1 MRVKG
6 PGQLWGWV
14 LLGDSASGSATTC
27 CLHHPGHASDPSGP
41 MARGP
46 WVTEAAIKGNV
57 IVSTLRV
64 TNLKLR
70 DAARNLAKTS
80 SALLPRRA
88 ETGPPAPGAGVGG
101 WLAGPGSQ
109 VQHGAHAGLTCSP
122 PGSWPGSR
130 RPSGWSSPAASG
142 PAAHWGRSP
151 AAPAASGSKRASE
164 GHQNLARTATSGARS
179 ASSQLTDKSPK
190 QSAQPKAQVCWFA
203 RLLTKVLRQHRAHSH
218 PKDACLLLSD
228 PLGTAPATPGG

>member
-70 DAARNLAKTS
+70 DAARNLAKTLS
-80 SALLPRRA
+80 CLINTFPHLAPLWSFHLL
-88 ETGPPAPGAGVGG
+88 
-101 WLAGPGSQ
+101 
-109 VQHGAHAGLTCSP
+109 VQG
-122 PGSWPGSR
+122 
-130 RPSGWSSPAASG
+130 
-142 PAAHWGRSP
+142 
-151 AAPAASGSKRASE
+151 
-164 GHQNLARTATSGARS
+164 
-179 ASSQLTDKSPK
+179 ASSQEPSLATRTEPVYPWLFPT
-190 QSAQPKAQVCWFA
+190 QEPLSARP
-203 RLLTKVLRQHRAHSH
+203 
-218 PKDACLLLSD
+218 
-228 PLGTAPATPGG
+228 